1 MPTRAVFSKSKLSR
15 TGSLKASLTFV
26 GGITIVRLVANRNTI
41 NLCQKGFTC
50 RIWTADISWNP
61 DPHKATLTGT
71 VEFLKKKKRLL
82 Q

>member
-1 MPTRAVFSKSKLSR
+1 MTSFSYHVTLNLKKCYNLLPTRAVFSKSKLSR

-50 RIWTADISWNP
+50 RIWTADIS
-61 DPHKATLTGT
+61 
-71 VEFLKKKKRLL
+71 
-82 Q
+82 